1 MIDEADLP
9 VNIRE
14 IANQELE
21 KLIKR

>member
-21 KLIKR
+21 KLTKS